1 MPLGRAA
8 RTGLNLRPGSADSA
22 KPTAPDLPTLGGVQ
36 LLLIRHAQSANNL
49 LYQQTGAKAGRHPDP
64 PLTPLGH
71 RQAQALAAHL
81 RQAQGGPL
89 ALTHLHASLTVRAV
103 QTAAPLARALGLPV
117 HAHPDAHE
125 VGGLYWGAWDGE
137 RGPTPGETPA
147 RLRAH
152 CPGLR
157 WPDHLPPDAP
167 WDGGFETDDPVV
179 HAGRARRLLG
189 DLRARHGPDDRVGL
203 VTHHLFAQYLI
214 AALLGSDLPRLPATL
229 RVNNTAT
236 CAVDLRGDPVRV
248 GWINRHEHLGRALVT
263 A

>member
-1 MPLGRAA
+1 M
-8 RTGLNLRPGSADSA
+8 
-22 KPTAPDLPTLGGVQ
+22 Q

-64 PLTPLGH
+64 PLTLLGH
-71 RQAQALAAHL
+71 RQAQALADHL
-81 RQAQGGPL
+81 RPQGGPL

-117 HAHPDAHE
+117 HAHADAHE

-147 RLRAH
+147 GLRAH
-152 CPGLR
+152 CPDLR
-157 WPDHLPPDAP
+157 WPGDLSPHAA

-179 HAGRARRLLG
+179 HADRARRLLG

-203 VTHHLFAQYLI
+203 VTHQLFAQFLI

-236 CAVDLRGDPVRV
+236 CAFDLRNDTVRV
-248 GWINRHEHLGRALVT
+248 EWINRHDHLGGHLGGALVT

>member
-1 MPLGRAA
+1 M
-8 RTGLNLRPGSADSA
+8 
-22 KPTAPDLPTLGGVQ
+22 Q

-71 RQAQALAAHL
+71 RQAQALADHL
-81 RQAQGGPL
+81 RPQGGPL
-89 ALTHLHASLTVRAV
+89 ALTHLHASLTVRAM

-117 HAHPDAHE
+117 HAHADAHE

-147 RLRAH
+147 GLRAH

-167 WDGGFETDDPVV
+167 WDGGFEVEHPAV

-203 VTHHLFAQYLI
+203 VTHQLFAQFLI

-236 CAVDLRGDPVRV
+236 CAFDLRGDTVRV
-248 GWINRHEHLGRALVT
+248 GWINRHDHLCGHLGGALVT